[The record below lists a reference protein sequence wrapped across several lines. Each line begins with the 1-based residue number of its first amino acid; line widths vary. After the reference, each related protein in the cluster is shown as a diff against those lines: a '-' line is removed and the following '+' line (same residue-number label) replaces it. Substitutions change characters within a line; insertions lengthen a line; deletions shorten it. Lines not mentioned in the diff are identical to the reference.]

1 MFPPSTPRVEQQILG
16 CAKPAMATPTS
27 PGVPSYRFPCRSSS
41 CVFDHA
47 SVPGHDCIF
56 DADIWLRQNSLPRDV
71 YGGSRSLGRATRN
84 NAVRS
89 PFSRSDRADTPT
101 GPSFPLSQ
109 DDWPHH
115 MYGWLNEK
123 QDVAQQIK
131 EAEDR
136 RATISTPRWAYL
148 QARKKG
154 EDHGLVVEKIRHLES
169 EAAVLAQPSTPLTP
183 GYLSKQ
189 TLVAESLD
197 ERPPQVGQ
205 SLRNLFVQASNRR
218 GSQRARFRS
227 SAESDQ
233 EALQDQTK
241 CRREPTHPNVS
252 TTQHDVQYKYIPPSP
267 YTRCTYGLARV
278 YPSVDRNT
286 HINGRV
292 APTDLPQA
300 GFVPAYTSYESK
312 PYNIY
317 AKFEANKP
325 RKRECQLMPIPAQL
339 QQEVADEDTESRS
352 STNTSP
358 VLAPNPTRT
367 PSRNSNSLTLGH
379 GLRMLALVSDSPPR
393 LPGLT
398 PTRLPSRVS
407 SPSAIELDFDI
418 DATVPLL
425 PSSDPPL
432 DEQYPQD
439 AELDFEVVSY
449 EGTSSSADSEDDFA
463 FDYEVVDADSRP
475 SSSLSVSSGLQ

>member
-1 MFPPSTPRVEQQILG
+1 
-16 CAKPAMATPTS
+16 
-27 PGVPSYRFPCRSSS
+27 
-41 CVFDHA
+41 
-47 SVPGHDCIF
+47 
-56 DADIWLRQNSLPRDV
+56 
-71 YGGSRSLGRATRN
+71 
-84 NAVRS
+84 
-89 PFSRSDRADTPT
+89 
-101 GPSFPLSQ
+101 
-109 DDWPHH
+109 

-358 VLAPNPTRT
+358 VLAPNPT
-367 PSRNSNSLTLGH
+367 P
-379 GLRMLALVSDSPPR
+379 
-393 LPGLT
+393 
-398 PTRLPSRVS
+398 
-407 SPSAIELDFDI
+407 IELDFDI